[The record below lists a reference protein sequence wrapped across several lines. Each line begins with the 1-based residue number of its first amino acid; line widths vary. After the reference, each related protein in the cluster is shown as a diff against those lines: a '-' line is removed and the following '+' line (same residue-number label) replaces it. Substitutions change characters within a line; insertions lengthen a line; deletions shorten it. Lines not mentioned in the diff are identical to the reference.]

1 MVTTTTSSA
10 TAATAAITTTGNQI
24 SLTEK
29 CQKRC
34 GKYDEPYPS
43 PLLTLPYL
51 RPQMIALT
59 SV

>member
-24 SLTEK
+24 SATEK
-29 CQKRC
+29 CQKHC

-43 PLLTLPYL
+43 TTLTLPYL